1 MPQIVIENGPDKG
14 QTYPIKTSAECVAGR
29 DSSVQIPIRD
39 EMASRRHFQIEHSEG
54 KFILKDLGS
63 KNGVILNG
71 QRVSKPTVLSAND
84 RIAVGGVLLTFV
96 GEKPHPLLG
105 REVSGYRI
113 EDRIGR
119 GGMGTVYR
127 ALQLSLDRAVAMKI
141 LAPHLVENQSFINLF
156 IREAR
161 AAGALSHPNIVQVY
175 DVGVEEAIYFY
186 SMEYI
191 PHGSVEELLN
201 KEDRL
206 PLIRALEV
214 VRDAALGLQYA
225 ELKGLVHRDIKPGNL
240 MIGSE
245 QIVKIGDLG
254 IARFGEG
261 ESGVSQKD
269 GVSGSPHYIAP
280 EQARGKDIDHR
291 ADLYALGVSFY
302 QMLCGR
308 TPYRGSTPRD
318 VILSHIRREPP
329 PLAEQAPDVPPPVI
343 ELVEQMM
350 ARERNERI
358 PSATAVLERLEPL
371 LRRFANQGDI
381 TLTQRKKSRIPLK
394 ICGAL
399 LLLGALTGLITA
411 WVIQHGRDAEAR
423 QQRLA
428 EWTGKIELAE
438 RHQETSDVTQLTDA
452 LRELESL
459 DLPTALM
466 TRRSDLNTWLQGELQ
481 RQDAAAR
488 AASAARAFNETLE
501 QVKSLS
507 PSESIEA
514 WKSFIENFS
523 DSEEVEEAE
532 DLVTALEKQIRDQ
545 ATRERNAQLRIRP
558 KLSTARTQLE
568 NGDFRRAL
576 ETLNNAELKSAV
588 AGTAADRDRESE
600 ISRIRELAQ
609 EEWDRLQELI
619 KAEVESGEF
628 VNAEIQLRRF
638 RAPPFLDDEVVK
650 LQQSIE
656 EQRRSATQGDEEPA
670 SSTDPLGK
678 AVAASWKQWAA
689 SDRSTLRAATDV
701 FGIALRTKLSQ
712 SEKQFVDEMTRLMKG
727 LSSALDRLGESLG
740 QVELRVTL
748 ERADGEEQQ
757 VELRSLNASHLIVT
771 IDRTNRPI
779 DWKDLSP
786 PGRIAVLEAALNAV
800 QGLEQKDLTV
810 LGLFALTNDGEALAE
825 EIWEQVPAGEEPL
838 ISQLRSIATRARNHT
853 SD

>member
-1 MPQIVIENGPDKG
+1 
-14 QTYPIKTSAECVAGR
+14 
-29 DSSVQIPIRD
+29 
-39 EMASRRHFQIEHSEG
+39 MASRRHFKIEHSEG
-54 KFILKDLGS
+54 KFVLKDLGS
-63 KNGVILNG
+63 KNGVLLNG
-71 QRVSKPTVLSAND
+71 QRIEKPTVLSAND
-84 RIAVGGVLLTFV
+84 RIAIGGVLLTFV

-127 ALQLSLDRAVAMKI
+127 ALQLSLDRTVAIKI

-175 DVGVEEAIYFY
+175 DVGVEESIYFY

-291 ADLYALGVSFY
+291 ADIYALGVSFY

-308 TPYRGSTPRD
+308 TPYRGSTPRE
-318 VILSHIRREPP
+318 VILSHIRQEPP
-329 PLAEQAPDVPPPVI
+329 PLVEQAPDVPLPVI
-343 ELVEQMM
+343 ELVEEMM
-350 ARERNERI
+350 AKDRNDRI
-358 PSATAVLERLEPL
+358 PSASVVLERLEPL
-371 LRRFANQGDI
+371 LRRYANQSDS
-381 TLTQRKKSRIPLK
+381 TLTQQKKSKIPLK
-394 ICGAL
+394 LFGAL
-399 LLLGALTGLITA
+399 LLLCALTGLITT

-423 QQRLA
+423 QQLLDK
-428 EWTGKIELAE
+428 WTSKVELAE
-438 RHQETSDVTQLTDA
+438 NHQEASDVTKLTDA

-459 DLPTALM
+459 DLPPDLLS
-466 TRRSDLNTWLQGELQ
+466 RRSALNTWLQEELQ
-481 RQDAAAR
+481 RQDDAAR
-488 AASAARAFNETLE
+488 AASATRAFNETVE

-507 PSESIEA
+507 PNESIEA
-514 WKSFIENFS
+514 WKSYIENFS
-523 DSEEVEEAE
+523 DSKEVDQAEELIAS
-532 DLVTALEKQIRDQ
+532 LEKQIRDQ

-558 KLSTARTQLE
+558 KLSTARTQLD
-568 NGDFRRAL
+568 NGDYRRAL
-576 ETLNNAELKSAV
+576 ETLNNSDLKSAV
-588 AGTAADRDRESE
+588 AQTAADRDRIAE
-600 ISRIRELAQ
+600 ISRILELAQ
-609 EEWDRLQELI
+609 EDWNRLQDLI

-638 RAPPFLDDEVVK
+638 RPPPILDDEVLK
-650 LQQSIE
+650 LQEWIA
-656 EQRRSATQGDEEPA
+656 EQRRSAAQGGEAQTPA
-670 SSTDPLGK
+670 IDPLGQ
-678 AVAASWKQWAA
+678 AVAAAWKLWAA
-689 SDRSTLRAATDV
+689 SDRSTLRAATDN
-701 FGIALRTKLSQ
+701 FGISLRTKLNQ
-712 SEKQFVDEMTRLMKG
+712 SEKQFVDELTVVMKG
-727 LSSALDRLGESLG
+727 LSKALDRLGESLG
-740 QVELRVTL
+740 QVEVRVTL

-757 VELRSLNASHLIVT
+757 VKLRSLTESRLIVT
-771 IDRTNRPI
+771 IDQANRPVN
-779 DWKDLSP
+779 WRELSP
-786 PGRIAVLEAALNAV
+786 SGRVAALEAALNTV
-800 QGLEQKDLTV
+800 EDLEPSDRTV
-810 LGLFALTNDGEALAE
+810 LGLFALANEGDPLAE
-825 EIWEQVPAGEEPL
+825 EIWAEAPAEEEGL
-838 ISQLRSIATRARNHT
+838 ISQLRSIAARARSQT